1 MKNAFYYA
9 GIAVFGLSILLWQ
22 VVHTVFQE
30 MELGL
35 GVVVAAILCSAGG
48 IIGALDR
55 TKEDHGFLL
64 RRIAAGVSSTWACH
78 ACGKPNTFEDLF
90 CKGCGTKSQ

>member
-9 GIAVFGLSILLWQ
+9 GIAVLGLSIVLWQ

-55 TKEDHGFLL
+55 TREDHGFLL
-64 RRIAAGVSSTWACH
+64 RRIAGIPSTWACQM
-78 ACGKPNTFEDLF
+78 CGKANTLEDLA
-90 CKGCGTKSQ
+90 CKGCGTKIT